1 MLHYL
6 QIESENQKSAAIN
19 NFLVSTHS
27 ACPYKNC
34 LQFIPEPQT
43 LHYLFSSLNFYT

>member
-6 QIESENQKSAAIN
+6 QIESENQKSATI

-27 ACPYKNC
+27 ACPYKNYS
-34 LQFIPEPQT
+34 LQFFPEPQT
-43 LHYLFSSLNFYT
+43 LHYLIINY